1 MAKYRTLTGLSYG
14 TKTVEANV
22 IVDDIP
28 AKSIKWLRE
37 QNLIEL
43 VDTKGVAI
51 EEPVGADPEEDEE

>member
-14 TKTVEANV
+14 NKTVEANV

-28 AKSIKWLRE
+28 SKSIKWLRE

-43 VDTKGVAI
+43 VDPKGIAI
-51 EEPVGADPEEDEE
+51 QEDVVADPEKDEE